1 MKAAVRY
8 KYGTPEVLNIK
19 DLEVPIPKENEV
31 LIKISA
37 TTVNRSDCHVLWG
50 KPVMIRVFTGLFK
63 PRLASTGSDFAGQVE
78 AVGKNVQSLKEGDKV
93 MGFGGVFGCG
103 SHTQYM
109 TFPETKGIITMPDK
123 LSYEEA
129 AACLEGA
136 VYAASII
143 NTLKPKAGQKA
154 LVNGATGA
162 IGSAKVQILKS
173 YGVDVTAVCSSANIA
188 IVQSLGADRV
198 IDYTT
203 EDFTKGDDQY
213 DFIFDAVGKS
223 TFSKCQQVLKKN
235 GIYSSSDPDMFW
247 AIITSLYGSKKSTFP
262 QLPNIKAELN
272 FIKTLIEKGS
282 FKPLID
288 RKYPLEEIANAYE
301 YVATGQKLGNVIL
314 NTTS

>member
-1 MKAAVRY
+1 MKAAVRH
-8 KYGTPEVLNIK
+8 KYGTPEVLTIK
-19 DLEVPIPKENEV
+19 DLEIPTPKENEV
-31 LIKISA
+31 LIKIYA

-50 KPVMIRVFTGLFK
+50 KPFMMRAFTGLFK

-78 AVGKNVQSLKEGDKV
+78 AVGRNVQSLEAGDKV
-93 MGFGGVFGCG
+93 MGFSGVFGCG

-109 TFPETKGIITMPDK
+109 TFPETKGIITMPDR

-136 VYAASII
+136 VYAASGI
-143 NTLKPKAGQKA
+143 NTLRPKAGQKA

-162 IGSAKVQILKS
+162 IGSAQVQILKS

-198 IDYTT
+198 IDYAI

-213 DFIFDAVGKS
+213 DIIFDAVGKS
-223 TFSKCQQVLKKN
+223 TFSKCKQVLKKN
-235 GIYSSSDPDMFW
+235 GIYSSSDPDMLW
-247 AIITSLYGSKKSTFP
+247 AIITSLPGSKRAKFSS
-262 QLPNIKAELN
+262 LPNIKAELN

-288 RKYPLEEIANAYE
+288 KKYPLEEIAKAYE

-314 NTTS
+314 NLTS

>member
-1 MKAAVRY
+1 MKAAVRH
-8 KYGTPEVLNIK
+8 KYGTPEVLTIK
-19 DLEVPIPKENEV
+19 DLEIPTPKEHEV
-31 LIKISA
+31 LIKIYA
-37 TTVNRSDCHVLWG
+37 TTVNRTDCHVLRG
-50 KPVMIRVFTGLFK
+50 KPFMMRAFTGLFK
-63 PRLASTGSDFAGQVE
+63 PRLASTGSDFAGQVV
-78 AVGKNVQSLKEGDKV
+78 AVGRNVQSLEEGDKV
-93 MGFGGVFGCG
+93 MGFSGVFGCG

-136 VYAASII
+136 VYAASGI
-143 NTLKPKAGQKA
+143 NTLRPKAGQKA

-162 IGSAKVQILKS
+162 IGSAQVQILKS

-198 IDYTT
+198 IDYAT
-203 EDFTKGDDQY
+203 EDFTKGNDQY
-213 DFIFDAVGKS
+213 DIIFDAVGKS
-223 TFSKCQQVLKKN
+223 TFSKCKQVLKKN

-247 AIITSLYGSKKSTFP
+247 AIITSLHGSKKAKFSS
-262 QLPNIKAELN
+262 LPNIKAELN
-272 FIKTLIEKGS
+272 FIKTLIEKGN

-288 RKYPLEEIANAYE
+288 KKYPLEEIANAYE

-314 NTTS
+314 NLTS